1 MKKAVYIN
9 ELWQII
15 KPMNMQRFLIIIL
28 LNSFAL
34 TGFSQTKIDS
44 KIDSVSSDY
53 ELIDYIETPPQFPGG
68 EDSLWCFI
76 ENNLDFKILNYSN
89 HQGKVL
95 VFFEIDTTGKVI
107 NVQTNPDYTQRLE
120 SLVNDSLIENE
131 IKRVIKLLPDWKPGL
146 LINKPIRVQYIL
158 LIKIPYTDYK
168 CKTIDNPTT
177 TYWKVDKYAQF
188 QYKGEK
194 ETKESIERFIG
205 ENGIWPSQ
213 DDCIGTVYVRVLIN
227 EQGEL
232 SDFVI
237 LRGLDDCR
245 GFNEEALRLV
255 RLMPNWKPAEIGG
268 KPVKSYTVIPI
279 SFVIR

>member
-34 TGFSQTKIDS
+34 IGFSQTKIDS

-76 ENNLDFKILNYSN
+76 ENNLDFKILNYSK
-89 HQGKVL
+89 HQGEVL

-107 NVQTNPDYTQRLE
+107 NIQTNPDYTQRLE

-158 LIKIPYTDYK
+158 PINIPYTDFK

-177 TYWKVDKYAQF
+177 AYWKVDKYAQF

-194 ETKESIERFIG
+194 ETKESIEKFIG

-237 LRGLDDCR
+237 LRGLDGCR

-255 RLMPNWKPAEIGG
+255 GLMPNWKPAEIDG

>member
-1 MKKAVYIN
+1 
-9 ELWQII
+9 
-15 KPMNMQRFLIIIL
+15 MQRFLIIIL
-28 LNSFAL
+28 LTSFAL

-53 ELIDYIETPPQFPGG
+53 ELIDYIETHPQFPGG

-76 ENNLDFKILNYSN
+76 ENNIDFKILNYSN

-95 VFFEIDTTGKVI
+95 VFFEIDTTGKVV

-120 SLVNDSLIENE
+120 WLVNDSLIENE
-131 IKRVIKLLPDWKPGL
+131 IRRVIKLLPDWKPGL
-146 LINKPIRVQYIL
+146 QINKPIRVQYIL
-158 LIKIPYTDYK
+158 PINIPYTDFK
-168 CKTIDNPTT
+168 CKTVDNPTT
-177 TYWKVDKYAQF
+177 AYWKVDKYAQF
-188 QYKGEK
+188 LYKGEK
-194 ETKESIERFIG
+194 ETKESIEKFIG

-213 DDCIGTVYVRVLIN
+213 DDCFGKVYVRVLIN

-232 SDFVI
+232 SDFVV

>member
-255 RLMPNWKPAEIGG
+255 RLMPNWKPAEIDG

>member
-1 MKKAVYIN
+1 
-9 ELWQII
+9 
-15 KPMNMQRFLIIIL
+15 MQRFLIIIL
-28 LNSFAL
+28 LTSLAL
-34 TGFSQTKIDS
+34 TGFSQTIIDS
-44 KIDSVSSDY
+44 KIDSVDSDY
-53 ELIDYIETPPQFPGG
+53 EMITYIETPPQFPGG

-120 SLVNDSLIENE
+120 WLVNDSLIENE
-131 IKRVIKLLPDWKPGL
+131 IRRVIKLLPDWEPGL
-146 LINKPIRVQYIL
+146 QKDKPIRVKYTL
-158 LIKIPYTDYK
+158 PIKIPYRDYK

-177 TYWKVDKYAQF
+177 AYWKVDKYAQF
-188 QYKGEK
+188 RYKGEK
-194 ETKESIERFIG
+194 ETKESIEKFIG
-205 ENGIWPSQ
+205 ENEIWPCQ
-213 DDCIGTVYVRVLIN
+213 DDCIGKVYVRVIIN

-237 LRGLDDCR
+237 LRGLDGCR

-255 RLMPNWKPAEIGG
+255 GLMPNWKPAEING
-268 KPVKSYTVIPI
+268 KPAKSYTVIPI
-279 SFVIR
+279 SFILR

>member
-1 MKKAVYIN
+1 MN
-9 ELWQII
+9 ELWPII
-15 KPMNMQRFLIIIL
+15 KSTNMQRFLIIIL
-28 LNSFAL
+28 LTSFAL

-53 ELIDYIETPPQFPGG
+53 ELIDYIETSPQFPGG

-120 SLVNDSLIENE
+120 WLVNDSLIENE
-131 IKRVIKLLPDWKPGL
+131 IRRVIKLLPDWKPGL
-146 LINKPIRVQYIL
+146 QINKPIRVQYIL
-158 LIKIPYTDYK
+158 TINIPYTDFK

-177 TYWKVDKYAQF
+177 AYWKVDKYAQF
-188 QYKGEK
+188 LYKGEK
-194 ETKESIERFIG
+194 ETKESIEKFIS

-213 DDCIGTVYVRVLIN
+213 DDCTGKVYLRVLIN